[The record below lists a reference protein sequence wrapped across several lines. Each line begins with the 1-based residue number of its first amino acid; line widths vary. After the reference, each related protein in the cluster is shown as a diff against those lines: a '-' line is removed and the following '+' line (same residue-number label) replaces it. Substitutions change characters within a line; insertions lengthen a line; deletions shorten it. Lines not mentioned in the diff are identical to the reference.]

1 VSNLM
6 PRWKRSITTLL
17 KLAEECIKVAL
28 GLKSQNHTRS
38 RKGLPKPPPIV
49 ALGYVAASPPAAEQ
63 LYCLALGDESRILQS
78 SEYTYSLDLR
88 PGSRERLDRGTTS
101 PEGCMKK
108 TANAESERFH
118 KGANDYAAY
127 LETPEGRLRS
137 DLSFDN
143 LQEFIPLQAK
153 ASLCALDLGC
163 GTGAT
168 AVRLARLGI
177 HVTLLDSS
185 PAMLDI
191 AQRAAREAGV
201 TEKIAL
207 QHGDAEQLANLF
219 GAAWFDVILCH
230 NVLEYLDDPIA
241 VLCAAARAL
250 RDSSAILSVLVR
262 NRAGEVFKA
271 AIQAGDL
278 ANAENNLT
286 AEWGQESLY
295 GGRVRLFTSESLQA
309 MLRAA
314 SLAVI
319 AERGVRVLAD
329 YLPSRISRS
338 AEYEQILEL
347 ERKLGSR
354 PEYAA
359 VARYTQCF
367 ARLP

>member
-1 VSNLM
+1 M
-6 PRWKRSITTLL
+6 TTM
-17 KLAEECIKVAL
+17 AV
-28 GLKSQNHTRS
+28 N
-38 RKGLPKPPPIV
+38 
-49 ALGYVAASPPAAEQ
+49 
-63 LYCLALGDESRILQS
+63 
-78 SEYTYSLDLR
+78 
-88 PGSRERLDRGTTS
+88 
-101 PEGCMKK
+101 
-108 TANAESERFH
+108 ERFQN
-118 KGANDYAAY
+118 GAQDYVAY

-137 DLSFDN
+137 DLAFAN
-143 LQEFIPLQAK
+143 LEDFLPRSQAEK
-153 ASLCALDLGC
+153 SSCALDLGC

-168 AVRLARLGI
+168 AVRLARLGM

-191 AQRAAREAGV
+191 ANRAAREAGV
-201 TEKIAL
+201 TDKVIL
-207 QHGDAEQLANLF
+207 QLGDATRLTNLSHP
-219 GAAWFDVILCH
+219 ASFDVILCH
-230 NVLEYLDDPIA
+230 NVLEYLEDPGA
-241 VLCAAARAL
+241 VLRGAARAL

-262 NRAGEVFKA
+262 NQAGEVFKA

-278 ANAENNLT
+278 AAAKNNLT

-295 GGRVRLFTSESLQA
+295 GGRVRLFTPDSLQA
-309 MLRAA
+309 MLKAA

-338 AEYEQILEL
+338 VEYERILEL

-354 PEYAA
+354 SEYAA